1 MLGAFLL
8 FVCNRIF
15 VVSFFGVRAREAET
29 FSAIFDEV
37 TTCSR
42 LPSPRPC

>member
-15 VVSFFGVRAREAET
+15 VVSFFGVRARD
-29 FSAIFDEV
+29 SRVIF
-37 TTCSR
+37 TRR
-42 LPSPRPC
+42 LIYTSP